1 MGALVYG
8 QDERV
13 TAWVAAQSGDAP
25 PPPTAAVGYERNGEL
40 AAGTYFDGCS
50 DNNIFCHIAST
61 GLLPREL
68 LQAAMAYA
76 YRQLELERM
85 TLIVH
90 DDNERCINLC
100 LGLGAELEGVMAR
113 ARKGGDILLFVLW
126 NTNRFWR
133 RLCESGR
140 A

>member
-13 TAWVAAQSGDAP
+13 VEWVAAQCGDDP
-25 PPPTAAVGYERNGEL
+25 PPPTAAIGYERNGEL
-40 AAGTYFDGCS
+40 VAGIYFDGCS
-50 DNNIFCHIAST
+50 DNNVFAHIAST

-68 LQAAMAYA
+68 LQAAMTYA
-76 YRQLELERM
+76 YRQLELERV
-85 TLIVH
+85 TLMVH
-90 DDNERCINLC
+90 DDNEPCIDLC
-100 LGLGAELEGVMAR
+100 LGLGAELEGVMER